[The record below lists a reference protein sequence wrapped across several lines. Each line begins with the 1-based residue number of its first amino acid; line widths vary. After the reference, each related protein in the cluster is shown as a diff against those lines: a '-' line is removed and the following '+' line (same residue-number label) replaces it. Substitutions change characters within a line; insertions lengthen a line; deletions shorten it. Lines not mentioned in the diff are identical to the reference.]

1 MKKNNYGLP
10 ISYSGITYK
19 SSNEIVFF
27 DVIFEKDF
35 GDFYEGEAVRE
46 LIYNIKKCTL
56 VDNKQVIV
64 NNKINIL
71 KKSVKLKI
79 KCKK

>member
-10 ISYSGITYK
+10 ISYSGITHK
-19 SSNEIVFF
+19 SSNEIVFY
-27 DVIFEKDF
+27 DVIFKKGF

-56 VDNKQVIV
+56 VENKQVIV